1 MERLETLRLGSL
13 LPPDRNDRQPNVYSN
28 PMAHQP
34 IRESTDKIPVPR
46 VAIWLIPVKRF
57 LHIEATSGI
66 VLMLST
72 LIALVIANSSW
83 DQAFEK
89 FWHTHVAFEFGKL
102 KIDGHLGHL
111 IVNDILMTIFFFV
124 VGLEVKR
131 EVVAGELQDPRKALL
146 PIIGAIGGVIVPAL
160 IYLAMQFGQEGQRGW
175 AIPMATDIAFVVG
188 ILALFG
194 SRIPFG
200 LKIFLLTLAIVDDIL
215 AVLVI
220 ATVFTETIA
229 WGYLFM
235 ALAGFA
241 LCALLNRIGVRE
253 VPIYVIVGVAI
264 WVGFYK
270 SGIHPT
276 IAGVALGLMTPATA
290 WIGRKTFLEVMT
302 DFWDR
307 IRDEHEHEHEHEH
320 EPGHGH
326 GHQNQQGNE
335 HEHEHKHGQ
344 LPVNLEQLRFLARE
358 SHSPLHRLE
367 MGLHPWVAYAIM
379 PIFAL
384 ANAGVELDP
393 VALTSGVSIAVAM
406 GLALGKPL
414 GIFLS
419 CFLAVRMG
427 WTKLPSGVNWPIFL
441 GGACLGGIG
450 FTMALFLNALSFPV
464 DEYPGLEGAGKIGTL
479 VGSAL
484 SAILGTLLLLVF
496 TRTSRAESHS

>member
-1 MERLETLRLGSL
+1 
-13 LPPDRNDRQPNVYSN
+13 
-28 PMAHQP
+28 MAHQP
-34 IRESTDKIPVPR
+34 HRESTDKIPVPR
-46 VAIWLIPVKRF
+46 VAQWLVPVKRF
-57 LHIEATSGI
+57 MHIEATSGV
-66 VLMLST
+66 VLMLCT
-72 LIALVIANSSW
+72 LIALIIANSSW
-83 DQAFEK
+83 SHAFEK
-89 FWHTHVAFEFGKL
+89 FWHTHVAFEFGRL

-131 EVVAGELQDPRKALL
+131 EAVAGELRDPRKALL
-146 PIIGAIGGVIVPAL
+146 PIVGAIGGVVTPAL
-160 IYLAMQFGQEGQRGW
+160 IYLALQYGQDGQRGW

-220 ATVFTETIA
+220 ATVFTESIA
-229 WGYLFM
+229 WGYFFM

-253 VPIYVIVGVAI
+253 IPIYVLVGVAI

-270 SGIHPT
+270 AGIHPT
-276 IAGVALGLMTPATA
+276 IAGVALGLMTPARA
-290 WIGRKTFLEVMT
+290 WIGNKTFLEVMA

-307 IRDEHEHEHEHEH
+307 IRDEHEHEHEHV
-320 EPGHGH
+320 
-326 GHQNQQGNE
+326 
-335 HEHEHKHGQ
+335 
-344 LPVNLEQLRFLARE
+344 PVNLEQLQFLARE

-384 ANAGVELDP
+384 ANAGVVLDP

-406 GLALGKPL
+406 GLVIGKPL
-414 GIFLS
+414 GIFLF
-419 CFLAVRMG
+419 CFLAVKLG
-427 WTKLPSGVNWPIFL
+427 WTRLPKGVSWPIFL

-464 DEYPGLEGAGKIGTL
+464 EEFPVLEGAGKIGTL
-479 VGSAL
+479 LGSAI
-484 SAILGTLLLLVF
+484 SAVLGTLLLLGF
-496 TRTSRAESHS
+496 TKTSINTPNP

>member
-1 MERLETLRLGSL
+1 
-13 LPPDRNDRQPNVYSN
+13 
-28 PMAHQP
+28 MAHQP
-34 IRESTDKIPVPR
+34 HRESTDKIPVPR
-46 VAIWLIPVKRF
+46 VAQWLVPVKRF
-57 LHIEATSGI
+57 MHIEATSGV
-66 VLMLST
+66 VLMLCT
-72 LIALVIANSSW
+72 LIALIIANSSW
-83 DQAFEK
+83 SHAFEK
-89 FWHTHVAFEFGKL
+89 FWHTHVAFEFGRL

-131 EVVAGELQDPRKALL
+131 EAVAGELRDPRKALL
-146 PIIGAIGGVIVPAL
+146 PIVGAIGGVVTPAL
-160 IYLAMQFGQEGQRGW
+160 IYLALQYGQEGQRGW

-220 ATVFTETIA
+220 ATVFTESIA
-229 WGYLFM
+229 WGYFFM

-253 VPIYVIVGVAI
+253 IPIYVLVGVAI

-270 SGIHPT
+270 AGIHPT
-276 IAGVALGLMTPATA
+276 IAGVALGLMTPARA
-290 WIGRKTFLEVMT
+290 WIGNKTFLEVMA

-320 EPGHGH
+320 ERKPV
-326 GHQNQQGNE
+326 
-335 HEHEHKHGQ
+335 
-344 LPVNLEQLRFLARE
+344 PVNLEQLQFLARE

-384 ANAGVELDP
+384 ANAGVVLDP

-406 GLALGKPL
+406 GLVIGKPL
-414 GIFLS
+414 GIFLF
-419 CFLAVRMG
+419 CFLAVKLG
-427 WTKLPSGVNWPIFL
+427 WTRLPKGVSWPIFL

-464 DEYPGLEGAGKIGTL
+464 EEFPVLEGAGKIGTL
-479 VGSAL
+479 LGSAI
-484 SAILGTLLLLVF
+484 SAVLGTLLLLGF
-496 TRTSRAESHS
+496 TKTSINTPNP

>member
-1 MERLETLRLGSL
+1 
-13 LPPDRNDRQPNVYSN
+13 
-28 PMAHQP
+28 MAHHP
-34 IRESTDKIPVPR
+34 IRQSTDKIPVPR
-46 VAIWLIPVKRF
+46 VAKWLVPVKRF

-66 VLMLST
+66 VLMLAT
-72 LIALVIANSSW
+72 LIALVIANSSL

-111 IVNDILMTIFFFV
+111 VVNDILMTIFFFV

-131 EVVAGELQDPRKALL
+131 EVVAGELQDPRKAVL
-146 PIIGAIGGVIVPAL
+146 PIIGAIGGVIIPAL

-229 WGYLFM
+229 WSYLFM

-241 LCALLNRIGVRE
+241 LCALLNRIGVRQ
-253 VPIYVIVGVAI
+253 VPIYVIVGAVI

-270 SGIHPT
+270 AGIHPT

-290 WIGRKTFLEVMT
+290 WIGRKTFLEAMT

-307 IRDEHEHEHEHEH
+307 IRQDQDHNQNQNQEQEHEHEFRHEHEHEHDHGNGQGH
-320 EPGHGH
+320 ENGLGHG
-326 GHQNQQGNE
+326 QV
-335 HEHEHKHGQ
+335 
-344 LPVNLEQLRFLARE
+344 PVNLEQLRFLARE

-464 DEYPGLEGAGKIGTL
+464 DDYPALEGAGKIGTL

-484 SAILGTLLLLVF
+484 SAVLGTLLLLGF
-496 TRTSRAESHS
+496 TKTSRAESHS

>member
-1 MERLETLRLGSL
+1 
-13 LPPDRNDRQPNVYSN
+13 
-28 PMAHQP
+28 MAHQP
-34 IRESTDKIPVPR
+34 HRESTDKIPVPR
-46 VAIWLIPVKRF
+46 VAQWLVPVKRF
-57 LHIEATSGI
+57 MHIEATSGV
-66 VLMLST
+66 VLMLCT

-83 DQAFEK
+83 SHAFEK
-89 FWHTHVAFEFGKL
+89 FWHTHVAFEFGRL

-131 EVVAGELQDPRKALL
+131 EAVAGELRDPRKALL
-146 PIIGAIGGVIVPAL
+146 PIVGAIGGVVTPAL
-160 IYLAMQFGQEGQRGW
+160 IYLALQYGQEGQRGW

-220 ATVFTETIA
+220 ATVFTESIA
-229 WGYLFM
+229 WGYFFM

-253 VPIYVIVGVAI
+253 IPIYVLVGVAI

-270 SGIHPT
+270 AGIHPT
-276 IAGVALGLMTPATA
+276 IAGVALGLMTPARA
-290 WIGRKTFLEVMT
+290 WIGNKTFLEVMA

-307 IRDEHEHEHEHEH
+307 ISDEHEHEHEHEH
-320 EPGHGH
+320 ERKPV
-326 GHQNQQGNE
+326 
-335 HEHEHKHGQ
+335 
-344 LPVNLEQLRFLARE
+344 PVNLEQLQFLARE

-384 ANAGVELDP
+384 ANAGVVLDP

-406 GLALGKPL
+406 GLVIGKPL
-414 GIFLS
+414 GIFLF
-419 CFLAVRMG
+419 CFLAVKLG
-427 WTKLPSGVNWPIFL
+427 WTRLPKGVSWPIFL

-464 DEYPGLEGAGKIGTL
+464 EEFPVLEGAGKIGTL
-479 VGSAL
+479 LGSAI
-484 SAILGTLLLLVF
+484 SAVLGTLLLLGF
-496 TRTSRAESHS
+496 TKTSINTPNP

>member
-1 MERLETLRLGSL
+1 
-13 LPPDRNDRQPNVYSN
+13 
-28 PMAHQP
+28 MAHQP
-34 IRESTDKIPVPR
+34 HRESTDKIPVPR
-46 VAIWLIPVKRF
+46 VAQWLVPVKRF
-57 LHIEATSGI
+57 MHIEATSGV
-66 VLMLST
+66 VLMLCT
-72 LIALVIANSSW
+72 LIALIIANSSW
-83 DQAFEK
+83 SHAFEK
-89 FWHTHVAFEFGKL
+89 FWHTHVAFEFGRL

-131 EVVAGELQDPRKALL
+131 EAVAGELRDPRKALL
-146 PIIGAIGGVIVPAL
+146 PIVGAIGGVVTPAL
-160 IYLAMQFGQEGQRGW
+160 IYLALQYGQEGQRGW

-220 ATVFTETIA
+220 ATVFTESIA
-229 WGYLFM
+229 WGYFFM

-253 VPIYVIVGVAI
+253 IPIYVLVGVAI

-270 SGIHPT
+270 AGVHPT
-276 IAGVALGLMTPATA
+276 IAGVALGLMTPARA
-290 WIGRKTFLEVMT
+290 WIGNKTFLEVMA

-307 IRDEHEHEHEHEH
+307 IRDEHEHEHEHV
-320 EPGHGH
+320 
-326 GHQNQQGNE
+326 
-335 HEHEHKHGQ
+335 
-344 LPVNLEQLRFLARE
+344 PVNLEQLQFLARE

-384 ANAGVELDP
+384 ANAGVVLDP

-406 GLALGKPL
+406 GLVIGKPL
-414 GIFLS
+414 GIFLF
-419 CFLAVRMG
+419 CFLAVKLG
-427 WTKLPSGVNWPIFL
+427 WTRLPKGVSWPIFL

-464 DEYPGLEGAGKIGTL
+464 EEFPVLEGAGKIGTL
-479 VGSAL
+479 LGSAI
-484 SAILGTLLLLVF
+484 SAVLGTLLLLGF
-496 TRTSRAESHS
+496 TKTSINTPNP

>member
-1 MERLETLRLGSL
+1 MKRLETLRLGSL

-46 VAIWLIPVKRF
+46 VATWLVPVKRF

-89 FWHTHVAFEFGKL
+89 FWHTHVAFEFGKI

-111 IVNDILMTIFFFV
+111 IVNDVLMTIFFFV

-131 EVVAGELQDPRKALL
+131 EVVAGELKDPRKAVL

-220 ATVFTETIA
+220 ATVFTESIA

-241 LCALLNRIGVRE
+241 LCVLLNRIGVRA
-253 VPIYVIVGVAI
+253 VAIYAIVGAAI

-270 SGIHPT
+270 AGVHPT

-307 IRDEHEHEHEHEH
+307 IRQDQDEEHEHEHEHEH
-320 EPGHGH
+320 
-326 GHQNQQGNE
+326 QNQQGHG
-335 HEHEHKHGQ
+335 HEHGQGHGRV
-344 LPVNLEQLRFLARE
+344 PVNLEQLRFLARE

-384 ANAGVELDP
+384 ANAGVKLDP
-393 VALTSGVSIAVAM
+393 VALTSGVSIAVAL

-464 DEYPGLEGAGKIGTL
+464 DEHPALEGAGKIGTL

>member
-290 WIGRKTFLEVMT
+290 WIGRKTFLEVMA

-307 IRDEHEHEHEHEH
+307 IRQDQDEEHEHGNEH
-320 EPGHGH
+320 
-326 GHQNQQGNE
+326 GNE
-335 HEHEHKHGQ
+335 HEHEHKHKHGQ

>member
-1 MERLETLRLGSL
+1 
-13 LPPDRNDRQPNVYSN
+13 
-28 PMAHQP
+28 MAHQP
-34 IRESTDKIPVPR
+34 HRESTDKIPVPR
-46 VAIWLIPVKRF
+46 VAQWLVPVKRF
-57 LHIEATSGI
+57 MHIEATSGV
-66 VLMLST
+66 VLMLCT
-72 LIALVIANSSW
+72 LIALIIANSSW
-83 DQAFEK
+83 NHAFEK

-131 EVVAGELQDPRKALL
+131 EAVAGELRDPRKALL
-146 PIIGAIGGVIVPAL
+146 PIVGAIGGVVTPAL
-160 IYLAMQFGQEGQRGW
+160 IYLALQYGQEGQRGW

-229 WGYLFM
+229 WGYFFM

-253 VPIYVIVGVAI
+253 VPIYVLVGVAI

-270 SGIHPT
+270 AGIHPT
-276 IAGVALGLMTPATA
+276 IAGVALGLMTPARA
-290 WIGRKTFLEVMT
+290 WIGSKTFLEVMA

-307 IRDEHEHEHEHEH
+307 IRDEHEHEHEHE
-320 EPGHGH
+320 
-326 GHQNQQGNE
+326 QV
-335 HEHEHKHGQ
+335 
-344 LPVNLEQLRFLARE
+344 PVNLEQLQFLARE

-384 ANAGVELDP
+384 ANAGVVLDP

-406 GLALGKPL
+406 GLVIGKPL
-414 GIFLS
+414 GIFLF
-419 CFLAVRMG
+419 CFVAVKLG
-427 WTKLPSGVNWPIFL
+427 WTRLPRGVSWPIFL

-464 DEYPGLEGAGKIGTL
+464 EEFPVLEGAGKIGTL
-479 VGSAL
+479 LGSAI
-484 SAILGTLLLLVF
+484 SAVLGTLLLLGF
-496 TRTSRAESHS
+496 TKTSIDTPNP

>member
-1 MERLETLRLGSL
+1 
-13 LPPDRNDRQPNVYSN
+13 
-28 PMAHQP
+28 MAHQP

-46 VAIWLIPVKRF
+46 VAKWLVPVKRF
-57 LHIEATSGI
+57 MHIEATSGV

-72 LIALVIANSSW
+72 MIALIIANSPW
-83 DQAFEK
+83 DAAFEK

-131 EVVAGELQDPRKALL
+131 EVVTGELRDPRKALL
-146 PIIGAIGGVIVPAL
+146 PIVGALGGVVTPAL
-160 IYLAMQFGQEGQRGW
+160 IYLALQFGQVGQRGW

-194 SRIPFG
+194 SRVPFG

-229 WGYLFM
+229 WGYLVM

-241 LCALLNRIGVRE
+241 LCALLNRIGVRQ
-253 VPIYVIVGVAI
+253 VPIYVLVGVVI

-270 SGIHPT
+270 AGIHPT

-290 WIGRKTFLEVMT
+290 WIGRRNFLEVMA
-302 DFWDR
+302 DFWDG
-307 IRDEHEHEHEHEH
+307 IRDDREHEH
-320 EPGHGH
+320 GHGH
-326 GHQNQQGNE
+326 GRV
-335 HEHEHKHGQ
+335 
-344 LPVNLEQLRFLARE
+344 PVNLEQLRFLARE

-393 VALTSGVSIAVAM
+393 VALASGVSIAVAL
-406 GLALGKPL
+406 GLAIGKPL
-414 GIFLS
+414 GIFLF

-427 WTKLPSGVNWPIFL
+427 WTKLPSGVNWPMFL

-464 DEYPGLEGAGKIGTL
+464 EDYPVLEGAGKIGTL
-479 VGSAL
+479 VGSAI
-484 SAILGTLLLLVF
+484 SAILGSLLLLGF
-496 TRTSRAESHS
+496 TRTSRDQSHS

>member
-1 MERLETLRLGSL
+1 
-13 LPPDRNDRQPNVYSN
+13 
-28 PMAHQP
+28 MAHQP
-34 IRESTDKIPVPR
+34 HRESTDKIPVPR
-46 VAIWLIPVKRF
+46 VAQWLVPVKRF
-57 LHIEATSGI
+57 MHIEATSGV
-66 VLMLST
+66 VLMLCT
-72 LIALVIANSSW
+72 LIALIIANSSW
-83 DQAFEK
+83 SHAFEK
-89 FWHTHVAFEFGKL
+89 FWHTHVAFEFGRL

-131 EVVAGELQDPRKALL
+131 EAVAGELRDPRKALL
-146 PIIGAIGGVIVPAL
+146 PIVGAIGGVVTPAL
-160 IYLAMQFGQEGQRGW
+160 IYLALQYGQEGQRGW

-220 ATVFTETIA
+220 ATVFTESIA
-229 WGYLFM
+229 WGYFFM

-253 VPIYVIVGVAI
+253 IPIYVLVGVAI

-270 SGIHPT
+270 AGIHPT
-276 IAGVALGLMTPATA
+276 IAGVALGLMTPARA
-290 WIGRKTFLEVMT
+290 WIGNKTFLEVMA

-307 IRDEHEHEHEHEH
+307 ISDEHEHEHEHEH
-320 EPGHGH
+320 ERKPV
-326 GHQNQQGNE
+326 
-335 HEHEHKHGQ
+335 
-344 LPVNLEQLRFLARE
+344 PVNLEQLQFLARE

-384 ANAGVELDP
+384 ANAGVVLDP

-406 GLALGKPL
+406 GLVIGKPL
-414 GIFLS
+414 GIFLF
-419 CFLAVRMG
+419 CFLAVKLG
-427 WTKLPSGVNWPIFL
+427 WTRLPKGVSWPIFL

-464 DEYPGLEGAGKIGTL
+464 EEFPVLEGAGKIGTL
-479 VGSAL
+479 LGSAI
-484 SAILGTLLLLVF
+484 SAVLGTLLLLGF
-496 TRTSRAESHS
+496 TKTSINTPNP

>member
-1 MERLETLRLGSL
+1 
-13 LPPDRNDRQPNVYSN
+13 
-28 PMAHQP
+28 MAHQP
-34 IRESTDKIPVPR
+34 HRESTDKIPVPR
-46 VAIWLIPVKRF
+46 VAQWLVPVKRF
-57 LHIEATSGI
+57 MHIEATSGV
-66 VLMLST
+66 VLMLCT
-72 LIALVIANSSW
+72 LIALIIANSSW
-83 DQAFEK
+83 SHAFEK
-89 FWHTHVAFEFGKL
+89 FWHTHVAFEFGRL

-131 EVVAGELQDPRKALL
+131 EAVAGELRDPRKALL
-146 PIIGAIGGVIVPAL
+146 PIVGAIGGVVTPAL
-160 IYLAMQFGQEGQRGW
+160 IYLALQYGQEGQRGW

-220 ATVFTETIA
+220 ATVFTESIA
-229 WGYLFM
+229 WGYFFM

-253 VPIYVIVGVAI
+253 IPIYVLVGVAI

-270 SGIHPT
+270 AGIHPT
-276 IAGVALGLMTPATA
+276 IAGVALGLMTPARA
-290 WIGRKTFLEVMT
+290 WIGNKTFLEVMA

-307 IRDEHEHEHEHEH
+307 ISDEHEHEHEHEH
-320 EPGHGH
+320 ERKPV
-326 GHQNQQGNE
+326 
-335 HEHEHKHGQ
+335 
-344 LPVNLEQLRFLARE
+344 PVNLEQLQFLARE

-384 ANAGVELDP
+384 ANAGVVLDP

-406 GLALGKPL
+406 GLVIGKPL
-414 GIFLS
+414 GIFLF
-419 CFLAVRMG
+419 CFLAVKLG
-427 WTKLPSGVNWPIFL
+427 WTRLPKGVSWPIFL

-464 DEYPGLEGAGKIGTL
+464 EEFPVLEGAGKIGTL
-479 VGSAL
+479 LGSAI
-484 SAILGTLLLLVF
+484 SAVLGTLLLLGF
-496 TRTSRAESHS
+496 TKTSIDTPNP

>member
-1 MERLETLRLGSL
+1 
-13 LPPDRNDRQPNVYSN
+13 
-28 PMAHQP
+28 MAHQP
-34 IRESTDKIPVPR
+34 HRESTDKIPVPR
-46 VAIWLIPVKRF
+46 VAQWLVPVKRF
-57 LHIEATSGI
+57 MHIEATSGV
-66 VLMLST
+66 VLMLCT
-72 LIALVIANSSW
+72 LIALIIANSSW
-83 DQAFEK
+83 SHAFEK
-89 FWHTHVAFEFGKL
+89 FWHTHVAFEFGRL

-131 EVVAGELQDPRKALL
+131 EAVAGELRDPRKALL
-146 PIIGAIGGVIVPAL
+146 PIVGAIGGVVTPAL
-160 IYLAMQFGQEGQRGW
+160 IYLALQYGQEGQRGW

-220 ATVFTETIA
+220 ATVFTESIA
-229 WGYLFM
+229 WGYFFM

-253 VPIYVIVGVAI
+253 IPIYVLVGVAI

-270 SGIHPT
+270 AGIHPT
-276 IAGVALGLMTPATA
+276 IAGVALGLMTPARA
-290 WIGRKTFLEVMT
+290 WIGNKTFLEVMA

-307 IRDEHEHEHEHEH
+307 IRDEHEHEHEHV
-320 EPGHGH
+320 
-326 GHQNQQGNE
+326 
-335 HEHEHKHGQ
+335 
-344 LPVNLEQLRFLARE
+344 PVNLEQLQFLARE

-384 ANAGVELDP
+384 ANAGVVLDP

-406 GLALGKPL
+406 GLVIGKPL
-414 GIFLS
+414 GIFLF
-419 CFLAVRMG
+419 CFLAVKLG
-427 WTKLPSGVNWPIFL
+427 WTRLPKGVSWPIFL

-464 DEYPGLEGAGKIGTL
+464 EEYPVLEGAGKIGTL
-479 VGSAL
+479 LGSAI
-484 SAILGTLLLLVF
+484 SAVLGTLLLLGF
-496 TRTSRAESHS
+496 TKTSINTPNP

>member
-1 MERLETLRLGSL
+1 
-13 LPPDRNDRQPNVYSN
+13 
-28 PMAHQP
+28 MAHQP
-34 IRESTDKIPVPR
+34 HRESTDKIPVPR
-46 VAIWLIPVKRF
+46 VAQWLVPVKRF
-57 LHIEATSGI
+57 MHIEATSGV
-66 VLMLST
+66 VLMLCT
-72 LIALVIANSSW
+72 LIALIIANSSW
-83 DQAFEK
+83 NHAFEK

-131 EVVAGELQDPRKALL
+131 EAVAGELRDPRKALL
-146 PIIGAIGGVIVPAL
+146 PIVGAIGGVVTPAL
-160 IYLAMQFGQEGQRGW
+160 IYLALQYGQEGQRGW

-220 ATVFTETIA
+220 ATVFTESIA
-229 WGYLFM
+229 WGYFFM

-253 VPIYVIVGVAI
+253 IPIYVLVGVAI

-270 SGIHPT
+270 AGIHPT
-276 IAGVALGLMTPATA
+276 IAGVALGLMTPARA
-290 WIGRKTFLEVMT
+290 WIGNKTFLEVMA

-307 IRDEHEHEHEHEH
+307 IRDEHEHEHV
-320 EPGHGH
+320 PI
-326 GHQNQQGNE
+326 
-335 HEHEHKHGQ
+335 
-344 LPVNLEQLRFLARE
+344 NLEQLQFLARE

-384 ANAGVELDP
+384 ANAGVVLDP

-406 GLALGKPL
+406 GLVIGKPL
-414 GIFLS
+414 GIFLF
-419 CFLAVRMG
+419 CFLAVKLG
-427 WTKLPSGVNWPIFL
+427 WTRLPKGVSWPIFL

-464 DEYPGLEGAGKIGTL
+464 EEFPVLEGAGKIGTL
-479 VGSAL
+479 LGSAI
-484 SAILGTLLLLVF
+484 SAVLGTLLLLGF
-496 TRTSRAESHS
+496 TKTSINTPNP

>member
-1 MERLETLRLGSL
+1 
-13 LPPDRNDRQPNVYSN
+13 
-28 PMAHQP
+28 MAHQP
-34 IRESTDKIPVPR
+34 HRESTDKIPVPR
-46 VAIWLIPVKRF
+46 VAQSHDPVKRF
-57 LHIEATSGI
+57 MHIEATSGV
-66 VLMLST
+66 VLMLCT
-72 LIALVIANSSW
+72 LIALIIANSSW
-83 DQAFEK
+83 SHAFEK
-89 FWHTHVAFEFGKL
+89 FWHTHVAFEFGRL

-131 EVVAGELQDPRKALL
+131 EAVAGELRDPRKALL
-146 PIIGAIGGVIVPAL
+146 PIVGAIGGVVTPAL
-160 IYLAMQFGQEGQRGW
+160 IYLALQYGQEGQRGW

-220 ATVFTETIA
+220 ATVFTESIA
-229 WGYLFM
+229 WGYFFM

-253 VPIYVIVGVAI
+253 IPIYVLVGVAI

-270 SGIHPT
+270 AGIHPT
-276 IAGVALGLMTPATA
+276 IAGVALGLMTPARA
-290 WIGRKTFLEVMT
+290 WIGNKTFLEVMA

-307 IRDEHEHEHEHEH
+307 ISDEHEHEHEHEH
-320 EPGHGH
+320 ERKPV
-326 GHQNQQGNE
+326 
-335 HEHEHKHGQ
+335 
-344 LPVNLEQLRFLARE
+344 PVNLEQLQFLARE

-384 ANAGVELDP
+384 ANAGVVLDP
-393 VALTSGVSIAVAM
+393 VALSSGVSIAVAM
-406 GLALGKPL
+406 GLVIGKPL
-414 GIFLS
+414 GIFLF
-419 CFLAVRMG
+419 CFLAVKLG
-427 WTKLPSGVNWPIFL
+427 WTRLPKGVSWPIFL

-464 DEYPGLEGAGKIGTL
+464 EEFPVLEGAGKIGTL
-479 VGSAL
+479 LGSAI
-484 SAILGTLLLLVF
+484 SAVLGTLLLLGF
-496 TRTSRAESHS
+496 TKTSINTPNP

>member
-1 MERLETLRLGSL
+1 
-13 LPPDRNDRQPNVYSN
+13 
-28 PMAHQP
+28 MAHQP
-34 IRESTDKIPVPR
+34 HRESTDKIPVPR
-46 VAIWLIPVKRF
+46 VAQWLVPVKRF
-57 LHIEATSGI
+57 MHIEATSGV
-66 VLMLST
+66 VLMLCT
-72 LIALVIANSSW
+72 LIALIIANSSW
-83 DQAFEK
+83 SHAFEK
-89 FWHTHVAFEFGKL
+89 FWHTHVAFEFGRL
-102 KIDGHLGHL
+102 KIDGQLGHL

-131 EVVAGELQDPRKALL
+131 EAVAGELRDPRKALL
-146 PIIGAIGGVIVPAL
+146 PIVGAIGGVVTPAL
-160 IYLAMQFGQEGQRGW
+160 IYLALQYGQEGQRGW

-220 ATVFTETIA
+220 ATVFTESIA
-229 WGYLFM
+229 WGYFFM

-253 VPIYVIVGVAI
+253 IPIYVLVGVAI

-270 SGIHPT
+270 AGIHPT
-276 IAGVALGLMTPATA
+276 IAGVALGLMTPARA
-290 WIGRKTFLEVMT
+290 WIGNKTFLEVMA

-307 IRDEHEHEHEHEH
+307 ISDEHEHEHEHEH
-320 EPGHGH
+320 ERKPV
-326 GHQNQQGNE
+326 
-335 HEHEHKHGQ
+335 
-344 LPVNLEQLRFLARE
+344 PVNLEQLQFLARE

-384 ANAGVELDP
+384 ANAGVVLDP

-406 GLALGKPL
+406 GLVIGKPL
-414 GIFLS
+414 GIFLF
-419 CFLAVRMG
+419 CFVAVKLG
-427 WTKLPSGVNWPIFL
+427 WTRLPKGVSWPIFL

-464 DEYPGLEGAGKIGTL
+464 EEFPVLEGAGKIGTL
-479 VGSAL
+479 LGSAI
-484 SAILGTLLLLVF
+484 SAVLGTLLLLGF
-496 TRTSRAESHS
+496 TKTSINTPNP

>member
-1 MERLETLRLGSL
+1 
-13 LPPDRNDRQPNVYSN
+13 
-28 PMAHQP
+28 MAHQP
-34 IRESTDKIPVPR
+34 HRESTDKIPVPR
-46 VAIWLIPVKRF
+46 VAQWLVPVKRF
-57 LHIEATSGI
+57 MHIEATSGV
-66 VLMLST
+66 VLMLCT
-72 LIALVIANSSW
+72 LIALIIANSSW
-83 DQAFEK
+83 SHAFEK
-89 FWHTHVAFEFGKL
+89 FWHTHVAFEFGRL

-131 EVVAGELQDPRKALL
+131 EAVAGELRDPRKALL
-146 PIIGAIGGVIVPAL
+146 PIVGAIGGVVTPAL
-160 IYLAMQFGQEGQRGW
+160 IYLALQYGQDGQRGW

-220 ATVFTETIA
+220 ATVFTESIA
-229 WGYLFM
+229 WGYFFM

-253 VPIYVIVGVAI
+253 IPIYVLVGVAI

-270 SGIHPT
+270 AGIHPT
-276 IAGVALGLMTPATA
+276 IAGVALGLMTPARA
-290 WIGRKTFLEVMT
+290 WIGNKTFLEVMA

-307 IRDEHEHEHEHEH
+307 IRDEHEHEHEHV
-320 EPGHGH
+320 
-326 GHQNQQGNE
+326 
-335 HEHEHKHGQ
+335 
-344 LPVNLEQLRFLARE
+344 PVNLEQLQFLARE

-384 ANAGVELDP
+384 ANAGVVLDP

-406 GLALGKPL
+406 GLVIGKPL
-414 GIFLS
+414 GIFLF
-419 CFLAVRMG
+419 CFLAVKLG
-427 WTKLPSGVNWPIFL
+427 WTRLPKGVSWPIFL

-464 DEYPGLEGAGKIGTL
+464 EEFPVLEGAGKIGTL
-479 VGSAL
+479 LGSAI
-484 SAILGTLLLLVF
+484 SAVLGTLLLLGF
-496 TRTSRAESHS
+496 TKTSVNTPNP

>member
-1 MERLETLRLGSL
+1 
-13 LPPDRNDRQPNVYSN
+13 
-28 PMAHQP
+28 
-34 IRESTDKIPVPR
+34 
-46 VAIWLIPVKRF
+46 VAQWLVPVKRF
-57 LHIEATSGI
+57 MHIEATSGV
-66 VLMLST
+66 VLMLCT

-83 DQAFEK
+83 SHAFEK
-89 FWHTHVAFEFGKL
+89 FWHTHVAFEFGRL

-131 EVVAGELQDPRKALL
+131 EAVAGELRDPRKALL
-146 PIIGAIGGVIVPAL
+146 PIVGAIGGVVTPAL
-160 IYLAMQFGQEGQRGW
+160 IYLALQYGQEGQRGW

-220 ATVFTETIA
+220 ATVFTESIA
-229 WGYLFM
+229 WGYFFM

-253 VPIYVIVGVAI
+253 IPIYVLVGVAI

-270 SGIHPT
+270 AGIHPT
-276 IAGVALGLMTPATA
+276 IAGVALGLMTPARA
-290 WIGRKTFLEVMT
+290 WIGNKTFLEVMA

-307 IRDEHEHEHEHEH
+307 ISDEHEHEHEHEH
-320 EPGHGH
+320 ERKPV
-326 GHQNQQGNE
+326 
-335 HEHEHKHGQ
+335 
-344 LPVNLEQLRFLARE
+344 PVNLEQLQFLARE

-384 ANAGVELDP
+384 ANAGVVLDP

-406 GLALGKPL
+406 GLVIGKPL
-414 GIFLS
+414 GIFLF
-419 CFLAVRMG
+419 CFLAVKLG
-427 WTKLPSGVNWPIFL
+427 WTRLPKGVSWPIFL

-464 DEYPGLEGAGKIGTL
+464 EEFPVLEGAGKIGTL
-479 VGSAL
+479 LGSAI
-484 SAILGTLLLLVF
+484 SAVLGTLLLLGF
-496 TRTSRAESHS
+496 TKTSINTPNP

>member
-1 MERLETLRLGSL
+1 
-13 LPPDRNDRQPNVYSN
+13 
-28 PMAHQP
+28 MAHQP
-34 IRESTDKIPVPR
+34 HRESTDKIPVPR
-46 VAIWLIPVKRF
+46 VAQWLVPVKRF
-57 LHIEATSGI
+57 MHIEATSGV
-66 VLMLST
+66 VLMLCT
-72 LIALVIANSSW
+72 LIALIIANSSW
-83 DQAFEK
+83 SHAFEK
-89 FWHTHVAFEFGKL
+89 FWHTHVAFEFGRL

-131 EVVAGELQDPRKALL
+131 EAVAGELRDPRKALL
-146 PIIGAIGGVIVPAL
+146 PIVGAIGGVVTPAL
-160 IYLAMQFGQEGQRGW
+160 IYLALQYGQEGQRGW

-220 ATVFTETIA
+220 ATVFTESIA
-229 WGYLFM
+229 WGYFFM

-253 VPIYVIVGVAI
+253 IPIYVLVGVAI

-270 SGIHPT
+270 AGIHPT
-276 IAGVALGLMTPATA
+276 IAGVALGLMTPARA
-290 WIGRKTFLEVMT
+290 WIGNKTFLEVMA

-307 IRDEHEHEHEHEH
+307 IRDEHEHEHV
-320 EPGHGH
+320 
-326 GHQNQQGNE
+326 
-335 HEHEHKHGQ
+335 
-344 LPVNLEQLRFLARE
+344 PVNLEQLQFLARE

-384 ANAGVELDP
+384 ANAGVVLDP

-406 GLALGKPL
+406 GLVIGKPL
-414 GIFLS
+414 GIFLF
-419 CFLAVRMG
+419 CFLAVKLG
-427 WTKLPSGVNWPIFL
+427 WTRLPKGVSWPIFL

-464 DEYPGLEGAGKIGTL
+464 EEFPVLEGAGKIGTL
-479 VGSAL
+479 LGSAI
-484 SAILGTLLLLVF
+484 SAVLGTLLLLGF
-496 TRTSRAESHS
+496 TKTSINTPNP